1 MYINCGGHPVLKGN
15 QPAHERGGLTSEVFM
30 LKLSTEFA
38 FPACSLLCATISAV
52 YDVRSRR
59 IPNFITLPAIGLGL
73 LLHAVFG
80 GWRQLATAAAGGLI
94 CGLIFLVFYL
104 AGGMGAGDVKLIT
117 ATGCI
122 AGLSLIGHLLILTA
136 LAGGVMA
143 IGLAVYRRQ
152 LVETWHNMC
161 SLVIHHQNMGLTPH
175 PQFNVGNERTLRLPY
190 ALAIAAGSGLSLC
203 LVVMRR

>member
-1 MYINCGGHPVLKGN
+1 L
-15 QPAHERGGLTSEVFM
+15 FM
-30 LKLSTEFA
+30 LRLTPEFA
-38 FPACSLLCATISAV
+38 FPAGSLLCATLSAV

-59 IPNFITLPAIGLGL
+59 IPNFITLPAIAFGL
-73 LLHAVFG
+73 LLHGVYG

-122 AGLSLIGHLLILTA
+122 AGLSLIGHLLLLTA

-143 IGLAVYRRQ
+143 VSLALYRRQ
-152 LVETWHNMC
+152 LVETWHNMQA
-161 SLVIHHQNMGLTPH
+161 LAVHHQNMGLTPH
-175 PQFNVGNERTLRLPY
+175 PQFNISNERTLRLPY

>member
-1 MYINCGGHPVLKGN
+1 
-15 QPAHERGGLTSEVFM
+15 M
-30 LKLSTEFA
+30 LKLPEFA
-38 FPACSLLCATISAV
+38 FAAGSLLCATLSAA

-59 IPNFITLPAIGLGL
+59 IPNFITLPAIAIGL
-73 LLHAVFG
+73 LLHGVFG
-80 GWRQLATAAAGGLI
+80 GWRQLAAAAAGGLI

-122 AGLSLIGHLLILTA
+122 AGLSLIGHLLLLTA

-143 IGLAVYRRQ
+143 IGLALYRRR
-152 LVETWHNMC
+152 LAETWHNMYA
-161 SLVIHHQNMGLTPH
+161 LAVHHQNMGLTPH
-175 PQFNVGNERTLRLPY
+175 PHFNISNERTLRLPY

-203 LVVMRR
+203 LVVMQR

>member
-1 MYINCGGHPVLKGN
+1 
-15 QPAHERGGLTSEVFM
+15 M
-30 LKLSTEFA
+30 LKMTSEFA
-38 FPACSLLCATISAV
+38 FPAGSLLCATLSAV

-59 IPNFITLPAIGLGL
+59 IPNFITLPAIVFGL

-80 GWRQLATAAAGGLI
+80 GWQELATAAAGGLI

-143 IGLAVYRRQ
+143 VSLALYRRQ
-152 LVETWHNMC
+152 LMETWHNMYA
-161 SLVIHHQNMGLTPH
+161 LAVHHRNMGLTPH
-175 PQFNVGNERTLRLPY
+175 PQFNISNERTLRMPY

-203 LVVMRR
+203 LVVMQR

>member
-1 MYINCGGHPVLKGN
+1 ML
-15 QPAHERGGLTSEVFM
+15 RLTP
-30 LKLSTEFA
+30 EFA
-38 FPACSLLCATISAV
+38 YPAGSLLCATLSAV

-59 IPNFITLPAIGLGL
+59 IPNFITLPAIAVGL
-73 LLHAVFG
+73 LLHAVYG

-122 AGLSLIGHLLILTA
+122 AGLSLIGHLLLWTA

-143 IGLAVYRRQ
+143 MSLALYRRQ
-152 LVETWHNMC
+152 LVETWHNMQA
-161 SLVIHHQNMGLTPH
+161 LAIHHQNMGLTPH
-175 PQFNVGNERTLRLPY
+175 PQFNISNERTLRLPY

>member
-1 MYINCGGHPVLKGN
+1 MRFTP
-15 QPAHERGGLTSEVFM
+15 
-30 LKLSTEFA
+30 EFA
-38 FPACSLLCATISAV
+38 FPAGSLLCAALGAV
-52 YDVRSRR
+52 YDVHSRR
-59 IPNFITLPAIGLGL
+59 IPNFITLPAIALGL
-73 LLHAVFG
+73 LLHAVIG

-136 LAGGVMA
+136 LAGGVMG
-143 IGLAVYRRQ
+143 IGLALYRRQ
-152 LVETWHNMC
+152 LVETWHNMYA
-161 SLVIHHQNMGLTPH
+161 LVVHHQNMGLTPH
-175 PQFNVGNERTLRLPY
+175 PQFNIGNERTLRLPY
-190 ALAIAAGSGLSLC
+190 ALAIAAGSALSLC

>member
-1 MYINCGGHPVLKGN
+1 ML
-15 QPAHERGGLTSEVFM
+15 RLT
-30 LKLSTEFA
+30 TEFA
-38 FPACSLLCATISAV
+38 FPAGSLLCATLCAV

-59 IPNFITLPAIGLGL
+59 IPNFITLPAIAFGL

-80 GWRQLATAAAGGLI
+80 GWRQLASAAAGGLI
-94 CGLIFLVFYL
+94 CGVIFLVFYL

-122 AGLSLIGHLLILTA
+122 AGLSLIGDLLLLTA

-143 IGLAVYRRQ
+143 IGLALYRRQ
-152 LVETWHNMC
+152 LVETWHNM
-161 SLVIHHQNMGLTPH
+161 LALTVHHRIMGLTPH
-175 PQFNVGNERTLRLPY
+175 PEFNISNERTLRLPY